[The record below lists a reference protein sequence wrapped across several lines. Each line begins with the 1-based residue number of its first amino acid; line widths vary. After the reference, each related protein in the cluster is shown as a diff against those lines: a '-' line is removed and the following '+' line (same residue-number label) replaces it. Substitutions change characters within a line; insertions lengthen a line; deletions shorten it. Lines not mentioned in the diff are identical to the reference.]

1 MRNIKKWLAAAGAG
15 LAVIAMTAVAVPVS
29 TVNAASA
36 QHGAGPGGQN
46 DSYLADALGVTV
58 DELTSAYSAARLAA
72 IDQAVADG
80 LLTQEQAD
88 SLNNGTGR
96 PDGRGLGPIGQSKDE
111 QDALVAE
118 QLGITVDALQAAR
131 TTANDARLAA
141 AVEAGQITQEQADQ
155 MKAQEAFRQYLSQ
168 DDVQAQLQSAYSS
181 VVQGAVTAGV
191 ITQEQ
196 ADTILSNNNGFGHF
210 GDMPGMG
217 GRHGGPRGLSGPGTA
232 PTRQQS
238 QNDAT
243 LSGISL

>member
-36 QHGAGPGGQN
+36 QHGAGPGAQN

-118 QLGITVDALQAAR
+118 QLGITVDALQAAHDSQR
-131 TTANDARLAA
+131 RQ
-141 AVEAGQITQEQADQ
+141 AGGCRRSRSDHPGTGRSDEGSGS
-155 MKAQEAFRQYLSQ
+155 LSPVPQ
-168 DDVQAQLQSAYSS
+168 PGRRP
-181 VVQGAVTAGV
+181 GAVAERLLQRRAGCSDRRRDH
-191 ITQEQ
+191 T
-196 ADTILSNNNGFGHF
+196 
-210 GDMPGMG
+210 
-217 GRHGGPRGLSGPGTA
+217 GT
-232 PTRQQS
+232 
-238 QNDAT
+238 
-243 LSGISL
+243 G